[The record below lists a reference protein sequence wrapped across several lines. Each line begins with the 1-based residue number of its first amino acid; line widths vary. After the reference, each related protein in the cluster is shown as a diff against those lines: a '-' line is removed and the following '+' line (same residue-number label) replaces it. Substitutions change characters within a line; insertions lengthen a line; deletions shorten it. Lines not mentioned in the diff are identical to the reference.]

1 MGRIGIFFFIL
12 IMITISGVAQTH
24 VRDISKESWSFKKAS
39 ERQWY
44 PAQVP
49 GTIHT
54 DLLNNNLIP
63 DPFLKTHEQEAQWIE
78 LEDWIYKTTFTLS
91 KKELNHHNIELQL
104 DGLDTYAEVYLN
116 GNHILSANNMFR
128 QWTIDV
134 KKLLRVGENSLE
146 IRFESAVKRGKQEAE
161 KLPYTLPE
169 GERVFVRKA
178 QYQFGWDWGPR
189 LVTAGI
195 WKKVGLHFSNQAS
208 FNDIHHEVHKLV
220 EEEAQLDFIVQVEV
234 HISGNYDIMLNQ
246 VSHTFKLKKGSQTIK
261 IPWKIIQPQLWWT
274 NGSGEPHQYTFN
286 FHLKKDHVL
295 LEQKEIKI
303 GLRTIE
309 LVQDKDEHGTSF
321 YFKLNGVPVFMN
333 GANIIP
339 PDSFL
344 PRVTSADYHHLVQQ
358 AKAAHMNMLR
368 VWGGGV
374 YADDAFYEACN
385 DNGILVWQDFM
396 FACSMYPGD
405 EAFLQ
410 NVAQEVTDQVIRLR
424 NHPSIA
430 LWCGN
435 NENDEG
441 WHNWGWQK
449 QHNYSASDS
458 TQIWEDYKKVFH
470 KLIPEKLSE
479 LLPKNERRYWSS
491 SPSTGWGRKESLLR
505 GDVHYWGVWWGKEPF
520 EMYENK
526 VGRFVSEYGF
536 QGMPSLTTIRA
547 MQAEEPFSLT
557 NPTVRSHQKHPIGFE
572 TIQEY
577 MERDFVVPEDF
588 EDYIYVSQ
596 LLQARGMKIAMEA
609 HRRAMPYCMG
619 TLFWQLNDCW
629 PVTSWSSIDY
639 SGKWKAFHY
648 QAKESFAPQL
658 ISFSEQNEQLD
669 IVLINDTLE
678 PLNGQLQLTLLDFSG
693 KIIWKNE
700 TPHRINGNSSTIIQ
714 SLLLKELPAFL
725 KDETV
730 LVATFENEQTSLQSL
745 HYFVN
750 PKSLKLKNPEIT
762 LRKIDPF
769 TIEIQ
774 TNTLVKNLFLH
785 NDSLNWEINFID
797 ILPGEIKRI
806 KSNQPI
812 PKDIHYKCL
821 NLINRDN
828 N

>member
-1 MGRIGIFFFIL
+1 MGRVWTLFLIF
-12 IMITISGVAQTH
+12 IMVSGFAQTYI
-24 VRDISKESWSFKKAS
+24 RDVSKESWLFKKAS
-39 ERQWY
+39 ESQWH

-63 DPFLKTHEQEAQWIE
+63 DPFVKTNEQEVQWIE
-78 LEDWIYKTTFTLS
+78 HEDWMYKTYITLD
-91 KKELNHHNIELQL
+91 KKELNHHNIELQFE
-104 DGLDTYAEVYLN
+104 GLDTYAEVYLN
-116 GNHILSANNMFR
+116 GTQILSANNMFR
-128 QWTIDV
+128 RWTIDV
-134 KKLLRVGENSLE
+134 KKLLRAGENLLE

-161 KLPYTLPE
+161 KLSYTLPE

-208 FNDIHHEVHKLV
+208 FNNIHHEVLQLNEV
-220 EEEAQLDFIVQVEV
+220 EAQLEFIVQIQV
-234 HISGNYDIMLNQ
+234 HTSGNYEIMLNQ
-246 VSHTFKLKKGSQTIK
+246 TSHNFKLKKGNHTIK
-261 IPWKIIQPQLWWT
+261 IPRKIFQPQLWWT
-274 NGSGEPHQYTFN
+274 NGLGEPHQYTFN

-303 GLRTIE
+303 GLKTIE
-309 LVQDKDEHGTSF
+309 LAQEKDEHGTSF
-321 YFKLNGVPVFMN
+321 YFKLNGVPVFMK

-385 DNGILVWQDFM
+385 ENGILVWQDFM

-410 NVAQEVTDQVIRLR
+410 NIAQEVTDQVIRLR

-449 QHNYSASDS
+449 QHHYSASDS

-479 LLPKNERRYWSS
+479 LLPENERRYWSS
-491 SPSTGWGRKESLLR
+491 SPSTGWGRKESLLQ
-505 GDVHYWGVWWGKEPF
+505 GDLHYWGVWWGKEPF

-536 QGMPSLTTIRA
+536 QGMPSLTTIQA
-547 MQAEEPFSLT
+547 MQTEEPLSLT

-577 MERDFVVPEDF
+577 MERDFVVPKDF

-619 TLFWQLNDCW
+619 TLYWQLNDCW

-658 ISFSEQNEQLD
+658 ISFAEQNKQLD
-669 IVLINDTLE
+669 IVFINDTLE
-678 PLNGQLQLTLLDFSG
+678 PLDGNLQLTLLDFSG
-693 KIIWKNE
+693 KIIWKKE
-700 TPHRINGNSSTIIQ
+700 TPHRINGNSNTIIQ
-714 SLLLKELPAFL
+714 TLHLKELPDFL

-730 LVATFENEQTSLQSL
+730 LVATFGNKQTSLQSL

-750 PKSLKLKNPEIT
+750 PKSLKLKKPEISI
-762 LRKIDPF
+762 RKKDPF
-769 TIEIQ
+769 TLEIQ
-774 TNTLVKNLFLH
+774 ANILVKNLFLQDD
-785 NDSLNWEINFID
+785 NLLWETNFID

-812 PKDIHYKCL
+812 PKDIRHKCL
-821 NLINRDN
+821 NLTNLN
-828 N
+828 NK

>member
-1 MGRIGIFFFIL
+1 MGRVWTFFFIF
-12 IMITISGVAQTH
+12 IMVSGVAQTH
-24 VRDISKESWSFKKAS
+24 VRDISKESWLFKKAS
-39 ERQWY
+39 ESQWY
-44 PAQVP
+44 PAQVL

-54 DLLNNNLIP
+54 DLMNNNLIP
-63 DPFLKTHEQEAQWIE
+63 NPFIKTHEQEVQWIE
-78 LEDWIYKTTFTLS
+78 LEDWNYKTTFTID
-91 KKELNHHNIELQL
+91 KKELNHQNIELQF

-116 GNHILSANNMFR
+116 GSQILSANNIFR
-128 QWTIDV
+128 RWTIDV
-134 KKLLRVGENSLE
+134 KKLIRVGENLLE
-146 IRFESAVKRGKQEAE
+146 IHFESAVKKGKQGAE

-195 WKKVGLHFSNQAS
+195 WKKVGMHFSNQAS

-220 EEEAQLDFIVQVEV
+220 EEEAQLEFIVEVEV
-234 HISGNYDIMLNQ
+234 HTSGNYEIILNQ
-246 VSHTFKLKKGSQTIK
+246 TSHNFKLKKGNHTLK
-261 IPWKIIQPQLWWT
+261 IPWNIIQPQLWWT
-274 NGSGEPHQYTFN
+274 NGLGEPHQYTFN
-286 FHLKKDHVL
+286 FHLKKDQVL

-309 LVQDKDEHGTSF
+309 LVQEKDEHGTSF
-321 YFKLNGVPVFMN
+321 YFKLNGVPVFMK

-344 PRVTSADYHHLVQQ
+344 PRVNSTDYHHLVQQ

-410 NVAQEVTDQVIRLR
+410 NVAQEVNDQVIRLR

-449 QHNYSASDS
+449 QHHYSASDS
-458 TQIWEDYKKVFH
+458 AKIWQDYKKVFH
-470 KLIPEKLSE
+470 ELIPEKISE
-479 LLPKNERRYWSS
+479 LLPKSERRYWSS
-491 SPSTGWGRKESLLR
+491 SPSTGWGRKESLSW

-520 EMYENK
+520 EIYENK

-536 QGMPSLTTIRA
+536 QGMPSMKTFQA
-547 MQAEEPFSLT
+547 MQAEEPLSLT
-557 NPTVRSHQKHPIGFE
+557 NPTVRSHQKHPVGFE

-588 EDYIYVSQ
+588 EDYLYVSQ

-609 HRRAMPYCMG
+609 HRRAMPFCMG
-619 TLFWQLNDCW
+619 TLYWQLNDCW

-639 SGKWKAFHY
+639 SRKWKALHY

-658 ISFSEQNEQLD
+658 ISFSEQNEQLE
-669 IVLINDTLE
+669 IVLINDKLE
-678 PLNGQLQLTLLDFSG
+678 PLNGELKLTLQDFSG
-693 KIIWKNE
+693 KVIWEKVYTYIVDAN
-700 TPHRINGNSSTIIQ
+700 RSTVMQ
-714 SLLLKELPAFL
+714 SLNFEKLPDFS

-730 LVATFENEQTSLQSL
+730 LIAAFENEQTNLQSI
-745 HYFVN
+745 HYFVH
-750 PKSLKLKNPEIT
+750 PKSLKLKNPEII
-762 LRKIDPF
+762 LRKKDPF
-769 TIEIQ
+769 TLEIQ
-774 TNTLVKNLFLH
+774 TNTLVKNLFLQDENLH
-785 NDSLNWEINFID
+785 WECNFID

-812 PKDIHYKCL
+812 PDDIHFKCL

-828 N
+828 K